1 MSFSAEQALAG
12 AQRPSARVADLPRFL
27 IAGATGVLGN
37 AVVRRLVGMHRAR
50 HTDVLATM
58 AMHQGIRHVSTHVV
72 PDSEPGR
79 DDFSRWPLLP
89 SDIAVVMFDPPR
101 LFYGREKALWTPRP
115 EQLPALGAWLATC
128 GVHTLA
134 VVLPHAQG
142 SLPES
147 LKSGLANLDEHA
159 LAALP
164 IDRLI
169 LVRSAQK
176 PARVAHRHHLDRLA
190 GWMLGVTRFMVPPS
204 EQPVRA
210 ARVAELVDLALH
222 ELPRGSHV
230 FAPGLVWQAAQGDT
244 QHMRRLLRR
253 HAAGGLDL
261 PTGATDPADP
271 GAPASRA
278 QPEP

>member
-1 MSFSAEQALAG
+1 MSLSPEHVLAG
-12 AQRPSARVADLPRFL
+12 AQRPSARTADRPRLL

-58 AMHQGIRHVSTHVV
+58 PMHQGMRHVDLHVV
-72 PDSEPGR
+72 PPAEPGH
-79 DDFSRWPLLP
+79 DDFSRWPRLTA
-89 SDIAVVMFDPPR
+89 DIAVVMFDPPR
-101 LFYGREKALWTPRP
+101 MFYGREKALWTPRP
-115 EQLPALGAWLATC
+115 DQLPALGAWLANC
-128 GVHTLA
+128 GIHTLA

-169 LVRSAQK
+169 LVRSARK
-176 PARVAHRHHLDRLA
+176 PARAAHRQPLDRLA
-190 GWMLGVTRFMVPPS
+190 GWMLGVTRFMVPAS

-230 FAPGLVWQAAQGDT
+230 LAPALVWQAAQGDSL
-244 QHMRRLLRR
+244 HMRRLLRR
-253 HAAGGLDL
+253 HAAGN
-261 PTGATDPADP
+261 TGPQA
-271 GAPASRA
+271 GAPAPATPARPA
-278 QPEP
+278 A